1 MARIVRVSPPELA
14 REFPGPQA
22 SSRVTLAPFRKSCS
36 ADHPPNAPAP
46 TTITE
51 VRSEPATVGEP
62 NMQAVPAIA
71 EAFKKLR
78 RDLFGLVRVVG
89 NTSLNRLGKGGSLSG
104 SNRNLGNLLIEVTLS
119 GSDQSG

>member
-1 MARIVRVSPPELA
+1 
-14 REFPGPQA
+14 
-22 SSRVTLAPFRKSCS
+22 
-36 ADHPPNAPAP
+36 
-46 TTITE
+46 
-51 VRSEPATVGEP
+51 VGEP